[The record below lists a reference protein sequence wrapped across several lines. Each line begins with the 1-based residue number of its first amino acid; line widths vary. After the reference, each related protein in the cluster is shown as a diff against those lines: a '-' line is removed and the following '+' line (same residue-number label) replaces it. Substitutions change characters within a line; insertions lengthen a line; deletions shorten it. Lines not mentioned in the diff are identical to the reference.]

1 MSGTSSLKEFSFQD
15 LKMAT
20 RNLSPDCLL
29 GEGRFGRVYK
39 GWVHEK
45 TLAPSKT
52 AIGMAIAIK
61 ISNPANA
68 QGFQEWQSEVNFLGR
83 NYHPNIIGL
92 LGYCWEDQNLVLVY
106 EFMHKGSLENYLFPS
121 VGPLSWDI
129 RLKIAIGAA
138 RGLAFLHNLEKK
150 IIYRDLKASNILLD
164 KLAKSHTY
172 RPAALLP
179 HMVMKLQSTLRQDQ
193 TKHSQI
199 LLHILQLTTIITRAS
214 QSHEK
219 QGGAFM
225 ETTRKETKCLVFC
238 SFQMLLTPNMKEFSF
253 EELKMA
259 TRNFGAR
266 LGDGGLWKV
275 YNGWLDEKRLAP
287 SITGD
292 GIVVAIKD
300 FNTKMEQH
308 FEMWQ
313 SEVNFLGRH
322 YHPNLIGLFGYCLE
336 DEKLL
341 LVYEFV
347 QKGRLD
353 TQLFTRNCDIEP
365 LSWDIRLKI
374 AIGAA

>member
-164 KLAKSHTY
+164 KNYNAILANFGLVTFGPASEESHVSTSSVIATYGYEAPEYVETGNLYLKSDVY
-172 RPAALLP
+172 GYGVVLL
-179 HMVMKLQSTLRQDQ
+179 
-193 TKHSQI
+193 
-199 LLHILQLTTIITRAS
+199 
-214 QSHEK
+214 E
-219 QGGAFM
+219 
-225 ETTRKETKCLVFC
+225 
-238 SFQMLLTPNMKEFSF
+238 LLTGLRAVVMNCPREQQNLVDW
-253 EELKMA
+253 LKP
-259 TRNFGAR
+259 
-266 LGDGGLWKV
+266 V
-275 YNGWLDEKRLAP
+275 
-287 SITGD
+287 
-292 GIVVAIKD
+292 
-300 FNTKMEQH
+300 
-308 FEMWQ
+308 
-313 SEVNFLGRH
+313 
-322 YHPNLIGLFGYCLE
+322 
-336 DEKLL
+336 
-341 LVYEFV
+341 
-347 QKGRLD
+347 
-353 TQLFTRNCDIEP
+353 
-365 LSWDIRLKI
+365 LS
-374 AIGAA
+374 